1 MNFDR
6 KILDKAR
13 ALGHFSEKDLFKAL
27 GIKLKSERD
36 ECRQAL
42 KRLVEA
48 GELVRGKKGS
58 RFAVAEKTGLI
69 KGRVD
74 GNRHGFAFIIR
85 EDGGE
90 DIFVPARNLHGAM
103 HRDLVLCRL
112 TGNGGR
118 SAEGE
123 VVSVL
128 ERGTDTL
135 VGTYLYSHG
144 YGFVEPDDIRYYK
157 DIFIP
162 QEARGGARNGQKVV
176 VKIIDYPDFR
186 KNPEGKII
194 EVLGETGSIEADI
207 LSIMRS
213 FDLYEE
219 FNGRTLRAAA
229 RAPQGVSEDELAGRE
244 DFRDDVVIT
253 IDGEDAKDL
262 DDAISI
268 SKDGED
274 FILGVH
280 IADVSHYVEEGSPL
294 DTEALKRGT
303 SVYFPDRVLPM
314 LPRELSNGIC
324 SLHPGVDRLT
334 LSVIMRVNSQGKV
347 TSSRISKS
355 VIRSKARMTYA
366 SVQKILDGDEREREK
381 YPHLL
386 GALELMRQLAEVL
399 ISKRGRRGSID
410 FDLPECKV
418 ILREDGEVAHIAP
431 YPRGMSN
438 RIIEEFMILA
448 NETVAETFF
457 KKELPFVYRIHEEP
471 SVEKLLAFQTL
482 LKSLGYRLNNGSHPS
497 PSDFAMLLA
506 EIEGKPEYPIIN
518 KVMLRTMMKARYSP
532 DCIGHFGLAS
542 KYYCHFTSPIRRYPD
557 LMIHRIIKRSM
568 DGDPRLKQDRMRE
581 LVREVS
587 LRSSERERV
596 AEESEREIDDY
607 YKARFMEKRIGEEYE
622 GVISGVT
629 DFGIFV
635 ELPNTVEGMVRIESL
650 PRDVYKLDK
659 ELYLLKGKNHSFRL
673 GEKVRVK
680 VEYADARTRRI
691 DFSLI

>member
-6 KILDKAR
+6 KILEKAR
-13 ALGHFSEKDLFKAL
+13 ALERFSEKELFKAL

-36 ECRQAL
+36 QCRHAL
-42 KRLVEA
+42 KRLVEG
-48 GELVRGKKGS
+48 GELVREKKGA

-85 EDGGE
+85 EDGRE
-90 DIFVPARNLHGAM
+90 DIFVPARGLHGAM
-103 HRDLVLCRL
+103 HGDLVLCRL
-112 TGNGGR
+112 TRGGGR

-128 ERGTDTL
+128 ERGTDTI
-135 VGTYLYSHG
+135 VGTYLYAHG
-144 YGFVEPDDIRYYK
+144 YGFVEPDDTRYYK

-162 QEARGGARNGQKVV
+162 QEARGGARHGQKVV
-176 VKIIDYPDFR
+176 AKITNYPDYR
-186 KNPEGKII
+186 KNPEGKITEI
-194 EVLGETGSIEADI
+194 LGEAGSIEADI
-207 LSIMRS
+207 LSIIRS
-213 FDLYEE
+213 YDLYEE
-219 FNGRTLRAAA
+219 FERSTLRAAA
-229 RAPQGVSEDELAGRE
+229 RVPKSVFEDELTGRE
-244 DFRDDVVIT
+244 DFREEIVIT

-268 SKDGED
+268 SKEGED

-280 IADVSHYVEEGSPL
+280 IADVAHYVEGGSPL
-294 DTEALKRGT
+294 DSEALRRGT
-303 SVYFPDRVLPM
+303 SVYFPDRVFPM

-334 LSVIMRVNSQGKV
+334 LSVIMRVNTEGQVAASKIV
-347 TSSRISKS
+347 KS
-355 VIRSKARMTYA
+355 VIRSKARMTYS
-366 SVQKILDGDEREREK
+366 SVQKILDGDERERGK

-386 GALELMRQLAEVL
+386 EAIELMRQLAEVL

-418 ILREDGEVAHIAP
+418 ILDEGGNVLDIVP

-448 NETVAETFF
+448 NETVAETFY
-457 KKELPFVYRIHEEP
+457 KKQLPFVYRIHEEP
-471 SVEKLLAFQTL
+471 SLEKLLAFKTL
-482 LKSLGYRLNNGSHPS
+482 LKSLGYMLKNGSHPS
-497 PSDFAMLLA
+497 PSDFSMLLA
-506 EIEGKPEYPIIN
+506 EIEGRPEYPIIN

-532 DCIGHFGLAS
+532 DCTGHFGLAS
-542 KYYCHFTSPIRRYPD
+542 KHYCHFTSPIRRYPD
-557 LMIHRIIKRSM
+557 LMIHRIITRAM
-568 DGDPRLKQDRMRE
+568 DGDPRLRQERMFG

-635 ELPNTVEGMVRIESL
+635 ELPNTVEGMVRIENL
-650 PRDVYKLDK
+650 PPDTYKHDK
-659 ELYLLKGKNHSFRL
+659 ELYLLKGKRHTFRL

-680 VEYADARTRRI
+680 VDFADARTRRI
-691 DFSLI
+691 NFVLV